1 MRLGYIVSRFPHV
14 SETFILREIEALAE
28 DPRFEIELMSLYP
41 PVSSTVH
48 PAAEPWVERLRRPG
62 ALQGLAALGW
72 WALRRPLRTAAVVG
86 SAISGYARRPR
97 MLARALATLPLAA
110 AHARLAKRLSL
121 EHVHAHYATW
131 PALSA
136 WVCFRL
142 AGVPYSFTVHAH
154 DIFVDQSFLG
164 RRVEDAAYVV
174 AISEYNRRF
183 LGDHGAEATRVDV
196 VHCGIE
202 PANYR
207 YRPRCPSPSGPV
219 RALCVASLQEYKG
232 HADLLRAVAG
242 SQALSRLSLDLVG
255 DGELRESLLAE
266 AGRLGL
272 GDRVVF
278 HGSLP
283 EARVAE
289 LLDEADL
296 FVLPSTVAAD
306 GQMEGIPVALMEAL
320 ACGLCTVATRLS
332 GIPELIRDGETGLL
346 AEPGNPE
353 SLRAA
358 LEAALGGACEDLDP
372 AAARD
377 VVESE
382 FDIRRSAA
390 SLAELLLAGS
400 GGQGPASTSS

>member
-1 MRLGYIVSRFPHV
+1 M
-14 SETFILREIEALAE
+14 A
-28 DPRFEIELMSLYP
+28 
-41 PVSSTVH
+41 
-48 PAAEPWVERLRRPG
+48 
-62 ALQGLAALGW
+62 
-72 WALRRPLRTAAVVG
+72 G
-86 SAISGYARRPR
+86 SVFFGYARRPR

-136 WVCFRL
+136 WVCHRL

-183 LGDHGAEATRVDV
+183 LGDHRGEATRVEV

-207 YRPRCPSPSGPV
+207 YRPRCPSPSGQV

-232 HADLLRAVAG
+232 HADLLRAISG
-242 SQALSRLSLDLVG
+242 SAALGRLSLDLVG
-255 DGELRESLLAE
+255 DGELRDSLVAE

-283 EARVAE
+283 EARVTE

-296 FVLPSTVAAD
+296 FVCPA
-306 GQMEGIPVALMEAL
+306 
-320 ACGLCTVATRLS
+320 RW
-332 GIPELIRDGETGLL
+332 RRTG
-346 AEPGNPE
+346 
-353 SLRAA
+353 RW
-358 LEAALGGACEDLDP
+358 
-372 AAARD
+372 R
-377 VVESE
+377 
-382 FDIRRSAA
+382 
-390 SLAELLLAGS
+390 GS
-400 GGQGPASTSS
+400 RWR

>member
-1 MRLGYIVSRFPHV
+1 MRLGYVVSRFPHV
-14 SETFILREIEALAE
+14 SETFILRELEALAE
-28 DPRFEIELMSLYP
+28 DPRLEIELMSLFP
-41 PVSSTVH
+41 AVSSTVH
-48 PAAEPWVERLRRPG
+48 PAAAPWVERLHRPG
-62 ALQGLAALGW
+62 ASEGALALLW
-72 WALRRPLRTAAVVG
+72 WALRRPLRLAAVAG
-86 SAISGYARRPR
+86 ATIRGYARRPR

-110 AHARLAKRLSL
+110 AHARLVRRGSL

-136 WVCFRL
+136 WVCHRL

-183 LGDHGAEATRVDV
+183 LANHRGEATRVEV

-202 PANYR
+202 PDRYR
-207 YRPRCPSPSGPV
+207 YRPRCPSSSGPV

-232 HADLLRAVAG
+232 HVDLLRAMSG
-242 SQALSRLSLDLVG
+242 SAALERLSLDLVG
-255 DGELRESLLAE
+255 DGELRESLASE

-272 GDRVVF
+272 ADRVVF

-283 EARVAE
+283 EARVTE

-296 FVLPSTVAAD
+296 FVLPSTVAGD

-353 SLRAA
+353 SLRAV
-358 LEAALGGACEDLDP
+358 LEAALAGACEGLDP
-372 AAARD
+372 AAARQA
-377 VVESE
+377 VEGE
-382 FDIRRSAA
+382 FDISRSAA
-390 SLAELLLAGS
+390 ALAELLLAGRP
-400 GGQGPASTSS
+400 GQEPASTSS